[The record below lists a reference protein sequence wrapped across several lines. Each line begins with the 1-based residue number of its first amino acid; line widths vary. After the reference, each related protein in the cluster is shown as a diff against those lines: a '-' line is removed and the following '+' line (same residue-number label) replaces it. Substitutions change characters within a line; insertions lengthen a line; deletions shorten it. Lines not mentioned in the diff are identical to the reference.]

1 MRAFGKSNVGQR
13 SVPRA
18 EVYRTASLATRD
30 EVYSLGLV
38 DLSRTGARLSGAER
52 PEPGQDVVF
61 QSHDVKAYGQVVWLD
76 GDFCAIEIETPI
88 APAEVRRLNRA

>member
-1 MRAFGKSNVGQR
+1 MRAFGKSNTGQR

-52 PEPGQDVVF
+52 PEPGQDVF
-61 QSHDVKAYGQVVWLD
+61 RSHDVKAHAQVVWLESD
-76 GDFCAIEIETPI
+76 SCAIEFETPI
-88 APAEVRRLNRA
+88 APAEVRRLNRM